1 MHAYD
6 IMILE
11 EAKAFIK
18 AMPKSAQKKLVKAMD
33 YVRLGIIKKDYF
45 KKLTG
50 TDDIWEFR
58 IADSDK
64 WYRIFAFFTRTKD
77 GKITIVVATHGFEK
91 ESDKTPLQQI
101 EKAKRIKK
109 DFQSAND

>member
-1 MHAYD
+1 MNSYD
-6 IMILE
+6 ILVLD

-33 YVRLGIIKKDYF
+33 YVRIGSIKKDYF

-58 IADSDK
+58 IADSEK
-64 WYRIFAFFTRTKD
+64 WYRILAFFMKAND
-77 GKITIVVATHGFEK
+77 GPVTVIVATHGFEK
-91 ESDKTPLQQI
+91 EGAKTPSQQI
-101 EKAKRIKK
+101 GRAERIKK
-109 DFQSAND
+109 EFQSVNK

>member
-1 MHAYD
+1 MNAYD
-6 IMILE
+6 IMLLD
-11 EAKAFIK
+11 EARAFIK

-33 YVRLGIIKKDYF
+33 YVRLGIIKKEYF

-64 WYRIFAFFTRTKD
+64 WYRILAFFIRSKD
-77 GKITIVVATHGFEK
+77 GSITIVIATHGFEK
-91 ESDKTPLQQI
+91 EGAKTPQQQI
-101 EKAKRIKK
+101 ERAERIKK
-109 DFQSAND
+109 DFRSAGS

>member
-1 MHAYD
+1 MNSYD
-6 IMILE
+6 ILVLD

-33 YVRLGIIKKDYF
+33 YVRMGSIKKDYF
-45 KKLTG
+45 KKLTS

-64 WYRIFAFFTRTKD
+64 WYRILSFFVKAED
-77 GKITIVVATHGFEK
+77 GSVTVIVASHGFEK
-91 ESDKTPLQQI
+91 EGSKTPQQQI
-101 EKAKRIKK
+101 ERAERIKK
-109 DFQSAND
+109 DFQLANK

>member
-1 MHAYD
+1 MSAYD
-6 IMILE
+6 IMLLE

-33 YVRLGIIKKDYF
+33 YVRMGTFKKDYF
-45 KKLTG
+45 KKLIG

-64 WYRIFAFFTRTKD
+64 WYRILAFFMRSRD
-77 GKITIVVATHGFEK
+77 GKITVVIATHGFEK
-91 ESDKTPLQQI
+91 EGAKTPQQQI
-101 EKAKRIKK
+101 DRAERIKK
-109 DFQSAND
+109 DFQAANS